1 MAKLLDRSNQVLASF
16 LRLGVRYI
24 DKIPLRGNEHPST
37 YLEMLQPH
45 PQGLE
50 IPAESFFYQDTYKVP
65 NTPYAINLVRTMQQ
79 QVSTSN
85 PELAL
90 ILDIDVYIGSMV
102 ELGEENLVTQLNN
115 MRWLKNK
122 TFLGCITQTA
132 LERFNT

>member
-1 MAKLLDRSNQVLASF
+1 
-16 LRLGVRYI
+16 
-24 DKIPLRGNEHPST
+24 
-37 YLEMLQPH
+37 
-45 PQGLE
+45 
-50 IPAESFFYQDTYKVP
+50 VP